1 MSNTESF
8 IEEVSDEVRRD
19 RLFALLKRY
28 GWIAALAIIA
38 IVGGT
43 AWNEYQKSQT
53 VQQAQDLGDAVL
65 ASLSEGEPAA
75 RAEGLSQI
83 TAESAGAQAVLGM
96 LTAGAKSEAGD
107 PVAASDALS
116 AIAVNGDVPEI
127 YRQIAAFKSLL
138 AATSTMTIDNRRAQF
153 EALAIAGN
161 PLRLLASEQLALIEI
176 EAGATEAALERFQA
190 ILLDA
195 EATTGLQQRAAQSIV
210 ALGGVPEFR
219 EGSTNG

>member
-28 GWIAALAIIA
+28 GWIAALAIVA

-43 AWNEYQKSQT
+43 AWAEYQKSQT
-53 VQQAQDLGDAVL
+53 AAKAQDLGDAML
-65 ASLSEGEPAA
+65 ASLTETDPAA
-75 RAEGLSQI
+75 RAESLGQVA
-83 TAESAGAQAVLGM
+83 AENASAQAVLGM
-96 LTAGAKSEAGD
+96 LTAGAHSDAGNPEA
-107 PVAASDALS
+107 AAEALS
-116 AIAVNGDVPEI
+116 AIAVDGDVPEI

-138 AATSTMTIDNRRAQF
+138 AGASTMTLDEKRSQF
-153 EALAIAGN
+153 QALAAPGN
-161 PLRLLASEQLALIEI
+161 PLRLLATEQLALIDI
-176 EAGATEAALERFQA
+176 EAGNADAALATFQS

-195 EATTGLQQRAAQSIV
+195 EATAGLQQRAAQSIV

-219 EGSTNG
+219 EGGSNG